1 MATRQTAQRRVDR
14 IRAFR
19 EELAELDRE
28 GVLRL
33 SADDGARVTAHQD
46 AIVAALAR
54 EFDVDVASG
63 QRQLSI
69 GMRLASG
76 FGALALGVSVFLFF
90 YHFWDDMTTAVQV
103 AVLVT
108 APLAGL
114 AGMFVAATRERTR
127 YVTGVIG
134 VMTVAAF
141 VLDLGALGQIFNMV
155 PTANA
160 FFAWGA
166 FALVLAY
173 AVRLR
178 WLLVIGLSGFTMWV
192 SASVIVWTGNPY
204 WWSVFDNCETFLLP
218 GVAILLVAARVQD
231 EEFAPAWR
239 FTGWLVVFV
248 SLLVLSLGVETMLPW
263 DRDVVRF
270 IYQVLGLVTTAG
282 AIAIGVRRHWNETVN
297 LGSLFFA
304 VMLLTRLADWWW
316 AWMPGYLF
324 FLIIGLLAV
333 GLIVVFRRIRGGME
347 ARA

>member
-1 MATRQTAQRRVDR
+1 MPTRQTAQRRVDR

-19 EELAELDRE
+19 EELVDLDRD
-28 GVLRL
+28 GILRL
-33 SADDGARVTAHQD
+33 SPDDGARVVAHQD
-46 AIVAALAR
+46 ALIASFAR

-69 GMRLASG
+69 GMRIASG

-90 YHFWDDMTTAVQV
+90 YHFWDDLSTPAQV
-103 AVLVT
+103 AILT
-108 APLAGL
+108 LAPLVGL

-160 FFAWGA
+160 FLAWGV

-178 WLLVIGLSGFTMWV
+178 WLLVIGLASLTMWV
-192 SASVIVWTGNPY
+192 SATVVVWTGNPY
-204 WWSVFDNCETFLLP
+204 WWSAFDNGETFLLP
-218 GVAILLVAARVQD
+218 GVAILLVATRVED
-231 EEFAPAWR
+231 DEFAPAWR
-239 FTGWLVVFV
+239 FAGWLVTFM

-263 DRDVVRF
+263 DRDTVHAV
-270 IYQVLGLVTTAG
+270 YQILGLAATAG
-282 AIAIGVRRHWNETVN
+282 AITVGVRRHWGETVN

-304 VMLLTRLADWWW
+304 LMLLTRLADWWW
-316 AWMPGYLF
+316 DLMPGYLF

-347 ARA
+347 ART

>member
-1 MATRQTAQRRVDR
+1 MPTRQTAQRRVDR

-33 SADDGARVTAHQD
+33 AADDHARVAAHQD
-46 AIVAALAR
+46 ALVASLAR

-76 FGALALGVSVFLFF
+76 FGALALGVSIFLFF

-103 AVLVT
+103 AILVS

-160 FFAWGA
+160 FLAWGA

-178 WLLVIGLSGFTMWV
+178 WLLVIGLAGLTMWV

-204 WWSVFDNCETFLLP
+204 WWSAFDNCETFLLP
-218 GVAILLVAARVQD
+218 GVAILLVASRIQD
-231 EEFAPAWR
+231 DEFGPAWR
-239 FTGWLVVFV
+239 FAGWLTIFV
-248 SLLVLSLGVETMLPW
+248 SLLVLSVGVETMLPW
-263 DRDVVRF
+263 DRETVHL
-270 IYQVLGLVTTAG
+270 IYQVLGLATTAG
-282 AIAIGVRRHWNETVN
+282 AIALGVRRHWSETVN
-297 LGSLFFA
+297 LGSVFFA
-304 VMLLTRLADWWW
+304 LMLLTRLADWWW

-333 GLIVVFRRIRGGME
+333 GLIVVFRRIRSGME
-347 ARA
+347 VQA